1 MSPRRGNCEMVVM
14 DMVEMETVSMVEVV
28 DLVEV
33 IINCITLT
41 GRL

>member
-1 MSPRRGNCEMVVM
+1 
-14 DMVEMETVSMVEVV
+14 MVEMETVSMVEVV
-28 DLVEV
+28 EVVEV